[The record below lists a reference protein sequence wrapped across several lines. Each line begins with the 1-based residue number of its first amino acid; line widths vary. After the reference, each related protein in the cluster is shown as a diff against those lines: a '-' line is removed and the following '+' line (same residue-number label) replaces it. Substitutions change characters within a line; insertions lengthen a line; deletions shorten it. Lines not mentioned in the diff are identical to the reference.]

1 MASSMKSDRL
11 DLRLTQQQK
20 QEIERAA
27 AISGRSVTDFSVS
40 TLVKEAA
47 DVIAHEREL
56 SVTEQ
61 AWEAFNEAIQQPA
74 RTVDGFARLLTRP
87 SVFVDR

>member
-1 MASSMKSDRL
+1 MTSGTKSDRL

-47 DVIAHEREL
+47 DVIAHERDL
-56 SVTEQ
+56 YMTEQ
-61 AWEAFNEAIQQPA
+61 AWEAFNEAIEQPA
-74 RTVDGFARLLTRP
+74 RTVEGFARLLKRP
-87 SVFVDR
+87 SVFVD